1 MFDFLGNF
9 FFFHFVLVCEY
20 SEQHGMISR
29 RIVSMFSSN
38 YSSGVLGEAFSFI
51 DIFSC
56 FADT

>member
-1 MFDFLGNF
+1 
-9 FFFHFVLVCEY
+9 
-20 SEQHGMISR
+20 MISR